1 MVFNLYS
8 KELKLLQVTS
18 NYISTNFH
26 RTENVHKWDEC
37 KSLLIY
43 FISKKHVY
51 VYVKKISN
59 LYFYFVIHNAL
70 NIHQR
75 LLPLMLT
82 KYLPLYKKKI
92 QSKEEALVTF
102 FRNWRKYLALV

>member
-43 FISKKHVY
+43 FIFKKTCLCLCQKNFKSLFLFCYTQCPKH
-51 VYVKKISN
+51 ILETFTSN
-59 LYFYFVIHNAL
+59 AH
-70 NIHQR
+70 
-75 LLPLMLT
+75 
-82 KYLPLYKKKI
+82 
-92 QSKEEALVTF
+92 
-102 FRNWRKYLALV
+102 

>member
-51 VYVKKISN
+51 VYVKKNFKSLFLFCYTQCSKHTLETFTSN
-59 LYFYFVIHNAL
+59 AH
-70 NIHQR
+70 
-75 LLPLMLT
+75 
-82 KYLPLYKKKI
+82 
-92 QSKEEALVTF
+92 
-102 FRNWRKYLALV
+102 